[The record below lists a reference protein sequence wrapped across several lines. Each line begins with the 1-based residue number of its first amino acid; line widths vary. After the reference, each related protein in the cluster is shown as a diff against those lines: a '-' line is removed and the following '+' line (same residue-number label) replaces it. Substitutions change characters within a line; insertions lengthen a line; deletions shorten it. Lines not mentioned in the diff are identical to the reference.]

1 MRIKVVKTKASLDLA
16 AITHNAY
23 EYAKLAYEQE
33 EKREDSLINQATQM
47 TTYFSF
53 VSVLILMIIPIIIFE
68 GTLIPPKYTATV
80 SVITLALLFASMILA
95 VIAQWRFKY
104 QSLSAPLKMFEHI
117 IDNKDYFKT
126 QEQRNKS
133 FVQSLNTTWTSK
145 NKNNDKRAKLI
156 RASMIIFLI
165 GVGFFIAGT
174 FFAVISFLI

>member
-1 MRIKVVKTKASLDLA
+1 MKIKVRVKDNINLA
-16 AITHNAY
+16 EITENAF

-53 VSVLILMIIPIIIFE
+53 VSVLILMIIPIIVFE

-80 SVITLALLFASMILA
+80 SVITLVLLFASMILA
-95 VIAQWRFKY
+95 VMAQWRFKY
-104 QSLSAPLKMFEHI
+104 QSLSAPLEMFEHI
-117 IDNKDYFKT
+117 INNTDYFKT

-133 FVQSLNTTWTSK
+133 FVQSLNITWTSK

-156 RASMIIFLI
+156 RASMIVFLI

-174 FFAVISFLI
+174 FFAVISYLI